1 MTLQTTLAQ
10 IAADAP
16 DHVLGVV
23 VMDCA
28 DEQVIAALAP
38 DRPFQLASIFKV
50 PVLVTAFRQVD
61 AGRLD
66 LGARYP
72 LRRAHKLIGS
82 GILAQLDEGLQ
93 PTLRDLLTLMIV
105 LSDNTATDMV
115 LELLG
120 GVGAVDATMQAL
132 GVADL
137 RIRHT
142 TRELLWAVFPS
153 DALALS
159 DAEIA
164 RVRRE
169 QRLPR
174 YDARVAPNAPTN
186 VGTARALATLLAR
199 LEQGQLAAPAST
211 AEMRAIL
218 TRQMYNQRLSRTWPE
233 AVAFA
238 HKTGTLGAMRGDAG
252 IAYFG
257 ARRVAVA
264 ALVEAQGAPLPLSPQ
279 WEARGDELLARV
291 GEAVWAWAR
300 E

>member
-1 MTLQTTLAQ
+1 MNLQAELER
-10 IAADAP
+10 IAAEAS
-16 DHVLGVV
+16 DHALGVV

-28 DEQVIAALAP
+28 DEQIIAAVAP

-66 LGARYP
+66 LAARHT

-82 GILAQLDEGLQ
+82 GVLSQLDEGLQ

-120 GVGAVDATMQAL
+120 GVAAVDATMQAL
-132 GVADL
+132 GL
-137 RIRHT
+137 GTIRIRHT
-142 TRELLWAVFPS
+142 TRESLWAVFPS

-164 RVRRE
+164 RVRLE

-174 YDARVAPNAPTN
+174 YDERIAPDAPTN

-199 LEQGQLAAPAST
+199 LDAGRLASPAST
-211 AEMRAIL
+211 DAMRTIL
-218 TRQMYNQRLSRTWPE
+218 SRQMYNQRLSRTWPE

-238 HKTGTLGAMRGDAG
+238 HKTGTLGAMRGDRHPP
-252 IAYFG
+252 
-257 ARRVAVA
+257 RRKIRDPRVA
-264 ALVEAQGAPLPLSPQ
+264 ALVEAQDAPLPLSPE
-279 WEARGDELLARV
+279 WEQRGDALLAQI
-291 GEAVWAWAR
+291 GAAVWAWA
-300 E
+300 

>member
-1 MTLQTTLAQ
+1 MNLQAAFER
-10 IAADAP
+10 IAAEAP
-16 DHVLGVV
+16 DHALGVM

-28 DEQVIAALAP
+28 DERVLAALNP

-66 LGARYP
+66 LSARYP
-72 LRRAHKLIGS
+72 LRRTHKLIGS

-93 PTLRDLLTLMIV
+93 LTLRDLLTLMIV

-120 GVGAVDATMQAL
+120 GVEAVDATVQAL
-132 GVADL
+132 GIADL
-137 RIRHT
+137 RVRHT
-142 TRELLWAVFPS
+142 TRELLWTVFPS

-164 RVRRE
+164 RVRQA

-174 YDARVAPNAPTN
+174 YDARVQPPAPTN
-186 VGTARALATLLAR
+186 VGTARALAALLAR
-199 LEQGQLAAPAST
+199 LEMGQLASAAST
-211 AEMRAIL
+211 AAMRTIL
-218 TRQMYNQRLSRTWPE
+218 AWQMYNQRLSRTWPE
-233 AVAFA
+233 AVVFA

-252 IAYFG
+252 IVYFG
-257 ARRVAVA
+257 ARTVAVV
-264 ALVEAQGAPLPLSPQ
+264 ALAEALDAPLPLPPS
-279 WEARGDELLARV
+279 WEQRGDALLARV
-291 GEAVWAWAR
+291 GEAVWAWASA
-300 E
+300 

>member
-1 MTLQTTLAQ
+1 MNLQAELER

-16 DHVLGVV
+16 DHALGAA

-28 DEQVIAALAP
+28 DGRVLAALNP

-66 LGARYP
+66 LDARHP

-82 GILAQLDEGLQ
+82 GILAQLDEELQ

-132 GVADL
+132 GITGL
-137 RIRHT
+137 RVRHT
-142 TRELLWAVFPS
+142 TRDLLWAVFPS
-153 DALALS
+153 DTLALS

-174 YDARVAPNAPTN
+174 HDERVQPSAPTN

-199 LEQGQLAAPAST
+199 LEAGQLASERST
-211 AEMRAIL
+211 AAMRLIL
-218 TRQMYNQRLSRTWPE
+218 ARQMYNQRLSRTWPE

-252 IAYFG
+252 VAYFPE
-257 ARRVAVA
+257 RTVAVV
-264 ALVEAQGAPLPLSPQ
+264 ALAEAVGAPLPLPPS
-279 WEARGDELLARV
+279 WEQRGDGLLARV
-291 GEAVWAWAR
+291 GAAVWAWAGA
-300 E
+300 

>member
-1 MTLQTTLAQ
+1 MNLQAELER

-16 DHVLGVV
+16 DHALGVA

-28 DEQVIAALAP
+28 DERVIAALNA

-50 PVLVTAFRQVD
+50 PVLVTAFRQAE

-66 LGARYP
+66 LDARHP

-82 GILAQLDEGLQ
+82 GILAQLDEGLRL
-93 PTLRDLLTLMIV
+93 TLRDLLTLMIV

-120 GVGAVDATMQAL
+120 GVVAVQREVQAL
-132 GVADL
+132 GIAGL
-137 RIRHT
+137 HIRHT
-142 TRELLWAVFPS
+142 TRESLWAVFPS
-153 DALALS
+153 EELALS
-159 DAEIA
+159 DAEIE

-174 YDARVAPNAPTN
+174 HDERIAPDAPTN

-199 LEQGQLAAPAST
+199 LEAGRTASPAST
-211 AEMRAIL
+211 AAMRTIL
-218 TRQMYNQRLSRTWPE
+218 ARQMYNQRLSRAWPTE
-233 AVAFA
+233 LAFA

-252 IAYFG
+252 IAYFPT
-257 ARRVAVA
+257 RTVAVV
-264 ALVEAQGAPLPLSPQ
+264 ALAEAQGAPLPLPPS
-279 WEARGDELLARV
+279 WEQCGDALLARV
-291 GEAVWAWAR
+291 GEAVWVWAR
-300 E
+300 